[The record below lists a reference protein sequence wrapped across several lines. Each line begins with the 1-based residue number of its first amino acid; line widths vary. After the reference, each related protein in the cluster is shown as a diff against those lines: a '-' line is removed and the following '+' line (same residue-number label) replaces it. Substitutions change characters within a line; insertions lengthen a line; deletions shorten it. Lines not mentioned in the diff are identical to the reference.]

1 MSSFKNCDSRCVISP
16 PISPL
21 LRTLKEE
28 RCKLMTK
35 RADNKRIKVI
45 LLTSSYPSSSGVV
58 NRSFMTDFAES
69 VSKKGIRV
77 FVICPHQPNLSFREE
92 QENITIIRF
101 PYWFTASEQ
110 KLGGA
115 GGIVPSMSQSL
126 LAVIQ
131 LIPFCICQLMVTL
144 RTIKEENIDLIH
156 SHWVI
161 PQGFVGALVRF
172 ITGIPH
178 VVSIHGTDIHLIH
191 SYRITHPFMNM
202 VARCTNCITT
212 NSSHTNQLLMDV
224 ISKKNINSSIIPM
237 GINLDQFHSVISSI
251 NKKEITILFV
261 GRLIDW
267 KGVCHLITAMKTV
280 ISRFHNAKLKI
291 IGTGPER
298 EQLEKLTRSINI
310 SSQVQFFHNVER
322 KQLLLHYKDA
332 DLFVLPSITTNG
344 QTEGLGVVLLE
355 AMASGVPVIGSNTGG
370 IPDIITDGVNGLLVP
385 PGDPNALAAAM
396 IRILEDPELAERFRE
411 AGLETVKK
419 RFSWDRIVDQF
430 IHVYATVIKS
440 EDQDY

>member
-1 MSSFKNCDSRCVISP
+1 MYNFKNCDSRCVISP

-21 LRTLKEE
+21 LRTLKEG
-28 RCKLMTK
+28 RCKLMTDGVNN
-35 RADNKRIKVI
+35 RRIKVI
-45 LLTSSYPSSSGVV
+45 LLTSSYPSSSDVV
-58 NRSFMTDFAES
+58 SRNFMTDLVES
-69 VSKKGIRV
+69 LTDKEIDI
-77 FVICPHQPNLSFREE
+77 FIICPHQQNLPFREE
-92 QENITIIRF
+92 QKNITIIRF
-101 PYWFTASEQ
+101 PYWFTASGQ

-115 GGIVPSMSQSL
+115 GGIVPSINRSF
-126 LAVIQ
+126 LAKVQ
-131 LIPFCICQLMVTL
+131 LIPFFIFQFIVTM
-144 RTIKEENIDLIH
+144 RTVKKEKIDLIH

-237 GINLDQFHSVISSI
+237 GIYPEQFQSESPTS
-251 NKKEITILFV
+251 NKKELKILFV
-261 GRLIDW
+261 GRLIDL
-267 KGVCHLITAMKTV
+267 KGICHLITAMKTV
-280 ISRFHNAKLKI
+280 ISMIDNVHLKI
-291 IGTGPER
+291 IGNGPER
-298 EQLEKLTRSINI
+298 VKLEQLTNVLGI
-310 SSQVQFFHNVER
+310 SSRVQFIDNTGRE
-322 KQLLLHYKDA
+322 KLLLHYNDA
-332 DLFVLPSITTNG
+332 NLFVLPSITING

-385 PGDPNALAAAM
+385 PGDPDALAAA
-396 IRILEDPELAERFRE
+396 IITILENPEMADKFTTE
-411 AGLETVKK
+411 GLKTVKE
-419 RFSWDRIVDQF
+419 RFSWDKISDQF
-430 IHVYATVIKS
+430 IEVYQRVLNESNKV
-440 EDQDY
+440 